1 RGLLER
7 SVGWLVPLKNCAGVY
22 SKHTIR
28 FLKIGPVAHEPPGHR
43 NLPPRIYSWQCMAIR
58 ELDEPITLRQKKYF
72 SAYHQCIDPLTNK
85 RLESRFDLAGS
96 TCLHNDEVCAEG
108 MCRILYS
115 RSFSCGLGDVRWVDE
130 DRDRSGGRHHAVHHF
145 EAFFE

>member
-1 RGLLER
+1 
-7 SVGWLVPLKNCAGVY
+7 S
-22 SKHTIR
+22 
-28 FLKIGPVAHEPPGHR
+28 
-43 NLPPRIYSWQCMAIR
+43 R

-145 EAFFE
+145 EAFFEQLGIQISNAGDVAAGMRQAPDEANSHWIGTDTKNDRD